1 MSYRRRL
8 SSLSAGRGRCATFAK
23 EHHLELGL
31 WRRCRLRG
39 GSHEKL
45 EEWAAEVPLEALMGL
60 EGSPGLRRLAGH
72 ASLSLRAE
80 YETAIFKQLNLH
92 ECT

>member
-60 EGSPGLRRLAGH
+60 EGIARPAPIGGARVPLV
-72 ASLSLRAE
+72 ASRV
-80 YETAIFKQLNLH
+80 
-92 ECT
+92 